1 MSEVARARRRNGS
14 RRVAPRWSSSSQTG
28 RKSPR
33 DEGFDRRFD
42 SRRARRRRFH
52 FRSALLTGSRRSSR
66 STTWKIRNGPGKRCD
81 AFSATRDGSCCSSSL
96 PPALP
101 ALCSDG
107 LPDTVTPAT
116 WPSTGR
122 TSSRQNCEPVD
133 SPMYQASRAT
143 QVISSWQRDDSRIF
157 RLTWEK
163 PSSLSPSSAPCRVKV
178 ASCRGPRP
186 IPSRSTPPAPV
197 VYLAL
202 PASQWWN
209 DIVLTCSN
217 HMVFFS
223 GESHLDEW
231 RRVTQASGGAILTVE
246 ETHAL
251 SVPIY
256 RDKLRVEYVRPGKDQ
271 LVAHFRSL
279 GLTGDFWR
287 L

>member
-1 MSEVARARRRNGS
+1 VGDALKFIALLCAMLG
-14 RRVAPRWSSSSQTG
+14 
-28 RKSPR
+28 
-33 DEGFDRRFD
+33 EGCIMP
-42 SRRARRRRFH
+42 
-52 FRSALLTGSRRSSR
+52 RSAADSLARDARKFVFDYFVEQAVPPVLEQIMERYRLRREEAFAVLKGLEEAR
-66 STTWKIRNGPGKRCD
+66 HLELVPGTQRILM
-81 AFSATRDGSCCSSSL
+81 AFPFSAVATPFRVTRPVIGRRYYANCAWDAVAFHSMLHEIIRIDGRCHHC
-96 PPALP
+96 A
-101 ALCSDG
+101 
-107 LPDTVTPAT
+107 
-116 WPSTGR
+116 
-122 TSSRQNCEPVD
+122 EP
-133 SPMYQASRAT
+133 
-143 QVISSWQRDDSRIF
+143 ISIE
-157 RLTWEK
+157 LAGGK
-163 PSSLSPSSAPCRVKV
+163 
-178 ASCRGPRP
+178 
-186 IPSRSTPPAPV
+186 SRSTPPAPV

-231 RRVTQASGGAILTVE
+231 RRVTQAPGGAILTIE

-256 RDKLRVEYVRPGKDQ
+256 RDKLRVEYVRPGKDR